1 MTAPSAPNDQP
12 TGSEAVDPIAD
23 GPVTATGGRLGSP
36 TWLRALVLGVTLGL
50 LGGAIGWAIGS
61 HREPDDGLSSND
73 IGFLR
78 DMYAHHGQA
87 IQMSKIALAAPDVSA
102 GLKSYAV
109 EFLTDQSFERGVFN
123 TILSRAGLATDEPNE
138 TAMGW
143 MGAPVPVA
151 EMAGMA
157 TEAQMNELQAAT
169 GRDAE
174 ALFIALMSEHHLGG
188 LHMADYEV
196 RHGKD
201 KLVRRLALAAL
212 KSQRAEVIELNLYRK
227 ANNLPIP
234 AGFTDPT
241 QDPRLNPIGLQVG
254 SID

>member
-1 MTAPSAPNDQP
+1 
-12 TGSEAVDPIAD
+12 
-23 GPVTATGGRLGSP
+23 
-36 TWLRALVLGVTLGL
+36 
-50 LGGAIGWAIGS
+50 
-61 HREPDDGLSSND
+61 
-73 IGFLR
+73 
-78 DMYAHHGQA
+78 
-87 IQMSKIALAAPDVSA
+87 
-102 GLKSYAV
+102 
-109 EFLTDQSFERGVFN
+109 
-123 TILSRAGLATDEPNE
+123 
-138 TAMGW
+138 
-143 MGAPVPVA
+143 
-151 EMAGMA
+151 
-157 TEAQMNELQAAT
+157 MNELQAAT